1 MARLN
6 EGGAFNLVTGIF
18 TAPVPGIYH
27 FQLSAVKDPNVR
39 LMWIYLQVNGENIGR
54 ALSQVPATGNFDH
67 VSLSSSLRLKA
78 GDRVNLV
85 NAGNG
90 GVLYDDSEHQTHFSG
105 WLVDEDLI

>member
-6 EGGAFNLVTGIF
+6 EGGAFNQVTGIF

-39 LMWIYLQVNGENIGR
+39 LMWIYLQVNGENIGH
-54 ALSQVPATGNFDH
+54 ALSQVPSTGNFDH

-78 GDRVNLV
+78 GDRVNLL

-90 GVLYDDSEHQTHFSG
+90 GVLYDDSEYQTHFSG